1 MVPNNLMPPPML
13 NKIADLRHGI
23 EEGGLQPR
31 DFLLGRLDV
40 ALLLVA
46 LALHVLL
53 LLLQRLALRH
63 QKLDLR
69 GTREQFRSRNDC
81 H

>member
-1 MVPNNLMPPPML
+1 MPPPML

-53 LLLQRLALRH
+53 LLLQRLSAV
-63 QKLDLR
+63 LDLVKE
-69 GTREQFRSRNDC
+69 THTQSYE
-81 H
+81 